1 MIPRIRSNPS
11 SSNTISNRTS
21 EGRDEDEDASMKR
34 RTSAA
39 VEDDETLLSLVDAIV
54 VEDWDRVDEIL
65 DLDSTSAERWT
76 KVPCFVDCRGASTVL
91 PIHVASSTYVPPA
104 SFSRILKAH
113 PEGVKEKESG
123 FGRLP
128 LHLACRSNSSF
139 DVVWSLVKAHP
150 DATRISDNMGR
161 LPLSYAIRFGASED
175 IVSFLLSINP
185 LAAQHYDRAGWL
197 PLHLALQNASS
208 PELVKMVI
216 DAYPAATGMATATG
230 MSSVSIMHM
239 SRKHGPVERSQILDL
254 LGKHHLNKSESST
267 NRASEAEN
275 PSPPIPPSA
284 PCTPKSSNYNLKR
297 CLDTADKSQ
306 SVPHLYSGQQH
317 LSPTCVSNML
327 NEDMARMTLF
337 AGGSPISSPP
347 SSPPTS
353 PRATVTKSSP
363 SMKQSPHPKRAT
375 SRRLPLIPR
384 LALRRPAR
392 QSVLVESTS
401 SPHLQLNRTP
411 GHPTMAGDITTTNW
425 DANNHEIH

>member
-1 MIPRIRSNPS
+1 
-11 SSNTISNRTS
+11 
-21 EGRDEDEDASMKR
+21 MKR

-39 VEDDETLLSLVDAIV
+39 VEEDETLLSLVDAIV
-54 VEDWDRVDEIL
+54 VEDWDRVEEIL

-104 SFSRILKAH
+104 IFGRILKAY
-113 PEGVKEKESG
+113 PEGVKERESG

-128 LHLACRSNSSF
+128 LHLACRSDSSF
-139 DVVWSLVKAHP
+139 DVVWSLVKAYP
-150 DATRISDNMGR
+150 DTTRISDNMGR

-175 IVSFLLSINP
+175 IISFLLSINP

-197 PLHLALQNASS
+197 PLHLALQNTSS
-208 PELVKMVI
+208 PEIVKMVI
-216 DAYPAATGMATATG
+216 DAYPAATGKATATG

-254 LGKHHLNKSESST
+254 LGKHHHNKSGSST
-267 NRASEAEN
+267 DRASGPE
-275 PSPPIPPSA
+275 SPPIPPSA
-284 PCTPKSSNYNLKR
+284 PCTPKTSNYNLKR
-297 CLDTADKSQ
+297 CLDAADKAQ
-306 SVPHLYSGQQH
+306 SVPHLYSGQHH

-327 NEDMARMTLF
+327 NEDMARMNLF

-353 PRATVTKSSP
+353 PRGTVGKSSP
-363 SMKQSPHPKRAT
+363 SIKRSPHLKRAT

-392 QSVLVESTS
+392 QSVMVESTS
-401 SPHLQLNRTP
+401 SPHLTLNRTP
-411 GHPTMAGDITTTNW
+411 GHSTMAGDITTRNW
-425 DANNHEIH
+425 VADNNEIH

>member
-11 SSNTISNRTS
+11 STNTKSART
-21 EGRDEDEDASMKR
+21 EEREDDDDDVSMRR

-54 VEDWDRVDEIL
+54 VEDWDRCDEIL
-65 DLDSTSAERWT
+65 DLDTTSAEQWT

-91 PIHVASSTYVPPA
+91 PIHVASSTFVPLPI
-104 SFSRILKAH
+104 FSRILEAH
-113 PEGVKEKESG
+113 REGAKEKESG

-128 LHLACRSNSSF
+128 LHLACRSDSSF
-139 DVVWSLVKAHP
+139 DVVWSLVKTYP
-150 DATRISDNMGR
+150 DATRIPDNMGR

-208 PELVKMVI
+208 PEIVKMLI
-216 DAYPAATGMATATG
+216 DAYPAATSKTTATG
-230 MSSVSIMHM
+230 MSSMSIMHM
-239 SRKHGPVERSQILDL
+239 SRKHGSIERSLILDL
-254 LGKHHLNKSESST
+254 LGKHTVYDRNEFLTDRKSEL
-267 NRASEAEN
+267 ED
-275 PSPPIPPSA
+275 PPIPPSA
-284 PCTPKSSNYNLKR
+284 PSTPKTSNYNLKR
-297 CLDTADKSQ
+297 CLDVADKAQ
-306 SVPHLYSGQQH
+306 SVPHLHSGQQH
-317 LSPTCVSNML
+317 LSPTCVSML

-337 AGGSPISSPP
+337 AGGSPMVSPP

-353 PRATVTKSSP
+353 PRGIGSTSLS
-363 SMKQSPHPKRAT
+363 SMKRSPHLKRAT
-375 SRRLPLIPR
+375 SRRIPLIPR

-401 SPHLQLNRTP
+401 SPQLQLNRTS
-411 GHPTMAGDITTTNW
+411 GHSTMAGDITTTNW
-425 DANNHEIH
+425 DADSHEIH